1 MSIFPSQIKR
11 KIDSFLLKRKGIFFN
26 PRTFRESQITFSNS
40 APLLLIGLPRSGTSI
55 AQILFNKIDGLFM
68 SYESILE
75 PFLFEH
81 DEVKLSAFYYES
93 LRQAEHIQKLQDGKS
108 VSIKPS
114 LYQASYTYLGNKS
127 IYSMSKEYKKALDL
141 TISKGTKVI
150 LLTRESADRISS
162 VLKWHKKR
170 DELYKNTQ
178 ENRGQFEKFVQQEH
192 GKSNDFAQT
201 VARYESKPNVFCLS
215 YESLVTDIAT
225 FENLCDFLGLDD
237 VGGALDFYKKN
248 VFSASIGA
256 QKTAH
261 PVIDD
266 ILKELD

>member
-1 MSIFPSQIKR
+1 MFFSQIKR
-11 KIDSFLLKRKGIFFN
+11 KADSFLLKRKGIYFN
-26 PRTFRESQITFSNS
+26 PRTFRESQVVYSQS

-55 AQILFNKIDGLFM
+55 AQILLNKIDGLFM
-68 SYESILE
+68 SYESIME
-75 PFLFEH
+75 PFLFEN
-81 DEVKLSAFYYES
+81 DSLKLSAFYYES
-93 LRQAEHIQKLQDGKS
+93 LRQTEHIQKLQDGKS
-108 VSIKPS
+108 VSIKPP
-114 LYQASYTYLGNKS
+114 LYQANYTYLGNKS

-178 ENRGQFEKFVQQEH
+178 EKRGEFEQFVQQEH

-201 VARYESKPNVFCLS
+201 VARYKSKANVFCLS
-215 YESLVTDIAT
+215 YESLVSDIAT
-225 FENLCDFLGLDD
+225 FESMCQFLGLDD
-237 VGGALDFYKKN
+237 VDDALDFYKKN

-256 QKTAH
+256 QKSAY
-261 PVIDD
+261 PVIDE
-266 ILKELD
+266 ILKRLD